1 MCCTFVSITRPF
13 VAIRHRKEG
22 LVTYPEG
29 IGTSKASKC
38 CPLLRCHKRKENF
51 RRQEKV
57 SFKCVL
63 EKLSTWMTHLTN
75 ILGDNTK
82 KLWRQ
87 TTQAEEQQTEGETVQ
102 YSVVYS
108 QKQLLKGQLENI
120 LRDFYF
126 LPHTL
131 RVGTALSH
139 KLSRNVTLSHPVLER
154 LGFPVVLHI
163 PKLLFLLFISSFS
176 FFKNWLKIEFLSLDD
191 MEYLSP
197 EEGQLVARFHLCL
210 AVNNRKVQQ
219 VVFLRI
225 HLDSNGNIMGWQ
237 ERWSESIADL
247 SNIPKTVSNLSNESK
262 TLFHSNG
269 SCENSSSS
277 NMEKTVKGG
286 SLDIAVLQKN
296 LFSAFL
302 RKKTYIQRSEW
313 YHSRVNKIINWSK
326 EQAPR
331 LFSSPVDLGD
341 IYSEFV
347 ELENPFVVAYGISA
361 VQQVH
366 RGIRILTRLLF
377 QYMDCNIMSV
387 VHPNPETVIAVYR
400 IYGKGRFLGGR
411 VQYLSRNIMTI
422 DLEGKIVRHQ
432 ETWNVER
439 NEIVK
444 MWLSNE

>member
-1 MCCTFVSITRPF
+1 ME
-13 VAIRHRKEG
+13 VAKI
-22 LVTYPEG
+22 L
-29 IGTSKASKC
+29 
-38 CPLLRCHKRKENF
+38 PLAIWK
-51 RRQEKV
+51 
-57 SFKCVL
+57 
-63 EKLSTWMTHLTN
+63 
-75 ILGDNTK
+75 
-82 KLWRQ
+82 
-87 TTQAEEQQTEGETVQ
+87 
-102 YSVVYS
+102 
-108 QKQLLKGQLENI
+108 
-120 LRDFYF
+120 
-126 LPHTL
+126 
-131 RVGTALSH
+131 
-139 KLSRNVTLSHPVLER
+139 
-154 LGFPVVLHI
+154 
-163 PKLLFLLFISSFS
+163 
-176 FFKNWLKIEFLSLDD
+176 
-191 MEYLSP
+191 
-197 EEGQLVARFHLCL
+197 
-210 AVNNRKVQQ
+210 
-219 VVFLRI
+219 
-225 HLDSNGNIMGWQ
+225 
-237 ERWSESIADL
+237 
-247 SNIPKTVSNLSNESK
+247 
-262 TLFHSNG
+262 
-269 SCENSSSS
+269 
-277 NMEKTVKGG
+277 KTVKGG

-444 MWLSNE
+444 NVVV